1 MPTIT
6 MQDGA
11 KITLPDGATDEQIQE
26 AAEDYAASLN
36 AAPHGEAAQLTPD
49 QLDQKLPINK
59 PTNMGNMPN
68 GAPLPYGMDQKLI
81 TAQNQANA
89 QENKRNQDIRNN
101 PSMLDKIAQ
110 ADNQGWIEGI
120 LRGAGNTLNEFG
132 QGAEDLVDKYL
143 PEGVS
148 DILNYRPFGGENG
161 LTADQRIARRQKE
174 MEASNED
181 QLVRTIANPVATTVG
196 SMLPYFGTG
205 RAAELGIDAL
215 TKTVSPITRQL
226 VQKSL
231 TGVGR
236 AEGIGDG
243 VVNSIGS
250 AANSA
255 ARRMDSVPKI
265 PNDFQRRLAYGAKAP
280 AIGAAE
286 GSVNYNQTA
295 GEGAL
300 YSLAGTG
307 MAAFGPLRMLDSVEN
322 VRDPYTRQLVNEMHD
337 KGFSLTPGVRTGN
350 RQMQTEEAGIKNSD
364 VLGDL
369 YHQTVTRKNQRKM
382 TEMAGDAIG
391 MDMRGRDN
399 FSPQELQSHLDNLSA
414 QYKNLE
420 ANTIGVIGSAQAKK
434 MGDAMKELQ
443 PTSSRNTSK
452 ADKARYDQI
461 KSVVQQIRAETNPIS
476 NPGQQTVYGFDGSKY
491 QQLRQRIQDEA
502 SQAFMKGD
510 SRLGNQLKRVQEAL
524 DESLQTGMG
533 KKTAAEWKDLNE
545 RYAMTNLL
553 ARKGLTETGAVDPTK
568 ITSTVMRDD
577 EALRTLTD
585 KGGRIKNFQK
595 IAKYNDILSN
605 VEGGSL
611 TGLGKADMTANRDL
625 GKLPFRYKL
634 PFYARAMG
642 NYRLGNLPIIKPHRG
657 LGPTA
662 SLQTGRAFAQTE
674 PADKAYEGAKMGV
687 EELLKMIRGE

>member
-1 MPTIT
+1 MPQIVEVN
-6 MQDGA
+6 GENVEF
-11 KITLPDGATDEQIQE
+11 PDDMSDDQIAAVIQGQTASKE
-26 AAEDYAASLN
+26 AAPA
-36 AAPHGEAAQLTPD
+36 LTPE
-49 QLDQKLPINK
+49 QVQQKLPTNL
-59 PTNMGNMPN
+59 PTNMGAMPN
-68 GAPLPYGMDQKLI
+68 GMPLPYGMTQEMID
-81 TAQNQANA
+81 AQNKTNEQNNQRNA
-89 QENKRNQDIRNN
+89 GIRSN
-101 PSMLDKIAQ
+101 PSMMAKIAE
-110 ADNQGWIEGI
+110 ADKQGWLGSI
-120 LRGAGNTLNEFG
+120 LKGAGNTLNEFG
-132 QGAEDLVDKYL
+132 QGAEELVDRYL
-143 PEGVS
+143 PESVS
-148 DILNYRPFGGENG
+148 DVLNYRPFGGENG
-161 LTADQRIARRQKE
+161 LTAEQRMARRKTE

-181 QLVRTIANPVATTVG
+181 QLIRTIANPVSTTVG

-231 TGVGR
+231 TTAGRMEGSSVG
-236 AEGIGDG
+236 
-243 VVNSIGS
+243 
-250 AANSA
+250 AANSVGEA
-255 ARRMDSVPKI
+255 ANTMASRMSSAPKI
-265 PNDFQRRLAYGAKAP
+265 PSDFQKRLAYGMKAP

-307 MAAFGPLRMLDSVEN
+307 LAAVGPLRMLDKVEN
-322 VRDPYTRQLVNEMHD
+322 VRDPYTKQLVKQMDRE
-337 KGFSLTPGVRTGN
+337 GFALTPGVRTGN

-364 VLGDL
+364 VLGDY
-369 YHQTVTRKNQRKM
+369 YHQQVTRPNQRKM
-382 TEMAGDAIG
+382 TELAGDAIG

-399 FSPQELQSHLDNLSA
+399 FSPQELQSHLDNLSS

-420 ANTIGVIGSAQAKK
+420 ANTTGVIGSAQAKK

-443 PTSSRNTSK
+443 PTANRNTSK

-476 NPGQQTVYGFDGSKY
+476 NPGQQTVYGFDGAKY

-533 KKTAAEWKDLNE
+533 QKTAKEWKDLNE

-634 PFYARAMG
+634 PLYARSSGA
-642 NYRLGNLPIIKPHRG
+642 YRLSRLPTYG

-662 SLQTGRAFAQTE
+662 SLQTGRALAQTE

>member
-1 MPTIT
+1 MPQIVEVN
-6 MQDGA
+6 GENVEF
-11 KITLPDGATDEQIQE
+11 PDDMSDDQIAAVIQGQTASQE
-26 AAEDYAASLN
+26 S
-36 AAPHGEAAQLTPD
+36 APALTPE
-49 QLDQKLPINK
+49 QLQQKLPTNL
-59 PTNMGNMPN
+59 PTNMGAMPN
-68 GAPLPYGMDQKLI
+68 GMPLPYGMTQEMID
-81 TAQNQANA
+81 AQNKSNQQTN
-89 QENKRNQDIRNN
+89 QRNEGIRSN
-101 PSMLDKIAQ
+101 PTLMDKIAQ
-110 ADNQGWIEGI
+110 ADKQGWIEGI
-120 LRGAGNTLNEFG
+120 LKGAGNTLNEFG
-132 QGAEDLVDKYL
+132 QGAEELVDRYL
-143 PEGVS
+143 PESVS
-148 DILNYRPFGGENG
+148 DVLNYRPFGGENG
-161 LTADQRIARRQKE
+161 LTAEQRMARRKGE
-174 MEASNED
+174 METSNED
-181 QLVRTIANPVATTVG
+181 QMVRTIANPVATTVG

-215 TKTVSPITRQL
+215 AKTVSPITRQL

-250 AANSA
+250 AANTA
-255 ARRMDSVPKI
+255 ARRMDSAPKI
-265 PNDFQRRLAYGAKAP
+265 PNDFQRRLTYGAKAP

-300 YSLAGTG
+300 YSLAGTA
-307 MAAFGPLRMLDSVEN
+307 MATLGPLRLLDRVEN
-322 VRDPYTRQLVNEMHD
+322 VRDPYTRQLVKEMDD
-337 KGFSLTPGVRTGN
+337 KGFSLSPGVRTGN

-369 YHQTVTRKNQRKM
+369 YHQTVTRPNQRKM

-399 FSPQELQSHLDNLSA
+399 FSPQELQAHLDNLSSK
-414 QYKNLE
+414 YKNLE
-420 ANTIGVIGSAQAKK
+420 TNTTGVIGSAQAKK

-443 PTSSRNTSK
+443 PTANRNTSK

-510 SRLGNQLKRVQEAL
+510 SRLGNQLKKVQEAL

-625 GKLPFRYKL
+625 GKMPFMYKL
-634 PFYARAMG
+634 KPYARLMG
-642 NYRLGNLPIIKPHRG
+642 NYRLGNLPIVKPHRG
-657 LGPTA
+657 LGPLA
-662 SLQTGRAFAQTE
+662 SLETGRAFAQTE

>member
-1 MPTIT
+1 MAQIVEVNGEPVEF
-6 MQDGA
+6 
-11 KITLPDGATDEQIQE
+11 PDDMTDDQIAAVIQGQTATQV
-26 AAEDYAASLN
+26 AASPL
-36 AAPHGEAAQLTPD
+36 GQE
-49 QLDQKLPINK
+49 QLDTMLPVNK

-68 GAPLPYGMDQKLI
+68 GAPLPYGMDPAMI
-81 TAQNQANA
+81 AQANKDNA
-89 QENKRNQDIRNN
+89 QSNQRNQGIRSN

-110 ADNQGWIEGI
+110 ADKQGWIEGI
-120 LRGAGNTLNEFG
+120 LKGAGNTLNEFG

-143 PEGVS
+143 PESVS
-148 DILNYRPFGGENG
+148 NVLNYRPFGGENG
-161 LTADQRIARRQKE
+161 LTADQRIARRQNE

-196 SMLPYFGTG
+196 SMLPYFVTG
-205 RAAELGIDAL
+205 RAAELGIDAI

-231 TGVGR
+231 TTVGR
-236 AEGIGDG
+236 GEGSANRIVDAIGDT
-243 VVNSIGS
+243 
-250 AANSA
+250 ANTLA
-255 ARRMDSVPKI
+255 ARMDKVPDI
-265 PNDFQRRLAYGAKAP
+265 PSDFKKRLAYMAKAP

-300 YSLAGTG
+300 MSTAGVG
-307 MAAFGPLRMLDSVEN
+307 AGAIGPLRMLDRVEN
-322 VRDPYTRQLVNEMHD
+322 VRDPYTRRLVKEMD
-337 KGFSLTPGVRTGN
+337 REGFSLTPGVRTGN
-350 RQMQTEEAGIKNSD
+350 RQMQTEEAGMKNSD
-364 VLGDL
+364 VLGDY
-369 YHQTVTRKNQRKM
+369 YHQSVTRPNQRKM
-382 TEMAGDAIG
+382 TELAGDAIG
-391 MDMRGRDN
+391 LDMRGRDN
-399 FSPQELQSHLDNLSA
+399 FAPEQLQAHLDDLSA

-420 ANTIGVIGSAQAKK
+420 ANTTGVIGSAQAKK

-443 PTSSRNTSK
+443 PTSSKNTSA
-452 ADKARYDQI
+452 ADMARYEQI
-461 KSVVQQIRAETNPIS
+461 KSVVQQIRAETNPLS
-476 NPGQQTVYGFDGSKY
+476 RPGAQTVYTFDGAKY

-502 SQAFMKGD
+502 NQAFVKGD
-510 SRLGNQLKRVQEAL
+510 SRLGNQLKKVQEAL

-568 ITSTVMRDD
+568 ITSAVMRDD

-595 IAKYNDILSN
+595 IAKYNDILNN

-611 TGLGKADMTANRDL
+611 TGLGTADYAASREL
-625 GKLPFRYKL
+625 GKMPFRYKL
-634 PFYARAMG
+634 PLYARSAG
-642 NYRLGNLPIIKPHRG
+642 AYRLSRMPTYG
-657 LGPTA
+657 LGPLA